1 MVQGTVSSA
10 GLPPGWQE
18 VHAEGKVYYWDTRTN
33 ETTFTR
39 PTAESKGEAKF
50 GYLGH
55 SGASFSHLG
64 ADDAYGAE
72 EYNAPPP
79 DAYAKGKGLGTKD
92 LGYGATET
100 GAEFRKRNEIS
111 VRAPPGVTVPDP
123 MVSFDAGPWPAPLMG
138 AVKRAG
144 YENPTAIQ
152 AQSWPIALQ
161 GYDMIS
167 VAKTG
172 SGKTVA
178 FLFPGLM
185 HIAERGN
192 GRNARGPMML
202 ALAPTRE
209 LATQIQEECNKFGQS
224 VGVFSVC
231 LYGGAPKGRQ
241 LHQLRNRPQICIATP
256 GRLNDLLESRHVDM
270 SSATYV
276 VLDEADRMLDM
287 GFEPQIRK
295 ILSHVPVDRQTL
307 FFTATWPKAVIRVAT
322 AILTNPI
329 QVNIGE
335 TDQLVANKD
344 ITQSVEICAGF
355 EKEKRLM
362 DILNN
367 PPEGCDPLKA
377 LVFCSTK
384 RMCDQIGRSIGNLA
398 GIIHG
403 DKEQRERDWI
413 LNSFRTGRTPVLV
426 ATDVAARGLDIKD
439 CNLVVNYDFPNQIE
453 DYVHRIGRT
462 GRAGKKGWAFS
473 FIDGGEGNMARKL
486 VPILRDANQVVPPE
500 IEEMARSAGMGR
512 GRNGRGGRGGRGR
525 GGGGYRGGGG
535 GYGGGGYGGG
545 GGGYGGGGYGGG
557 GGGGGYGGGG
567 GGYGGGGGGYGGGG
581 PQRERGGYSSYGGGG
596 GGGGWTGGGGGYGG
610 GGRPY

>member
-1 MVQGTVSSA
+1 MVQGTVSSV
-10 GLPPGWQE
+10 GLPAGWQE
-18 VHAEGKVYYWDTRTN
+18 VHAEGKVYYWHMATN
-33 ETTFTR
+33 VTTYDRPTETTK
-39 PTAESKGEAKF
+39 AENKF

-55 SGASFSHLG
+55 SGASFTHLG
-64 ADDAYGAE
+64 ADDSYGAE

-79 DAYAKGKGLGTKD
+79 DAYSRGKGLELKD
-92 LGYGATET
+92 LGYGATES
-100 GAEFRKRNEIS
+100 GNDFRKRHEIS
-111 VRAPPGVTVPDP
+111 VRAPPGLTVPDP
-123 MVSFDAGPWPAPLMG
+123 MMNFDAGPWPKPLLD

-144 YENPTAIQ
+144 YTEPTAIQ
-152 AQSWPIALQ
+152 SQSWPIALQ

-209 LATQIQEECNKFGQS
+209 LATQIQEECMKFGS
-224 VGVFSVC
+224 SCGVGSVC

-241 LHQLRNRPQICIATP
+241 LQQLRNRPQICIATP
-256 GRLNDLLESRHVDM
+256 GRLNDLLESRMVDM

-295 ILSHVPVDRQTL
+295 ILQHVPVDRQTL

-329 QVNIGE
+329 QVNIGD

-344 ITQSVEICAGF
+344 ITQTIEVCSGF

-362 DILNN
+362 EILNN

-384 RMCDQIGRSIGNLA
+384 RMCDQLGRSVGNLA

-413 LNSFRTGRTPVLV
+413 LNQFRQGRTPVLV
-426 ATDVAARGLDIKD
+426 ATDVAARGLDVKD
-439 CNLVVNYDFPNQIE
+439 CNLVINYDFPNQIE

-486 VPILRDANQVVPPE
+486 IPILRDANQIVSPE
-500 IEEMARSAGMGR
+500 IEEMARSAGFGR
-512 GRNGRGGRGGRGR
+512 PKGGRR
-525 GGGGYRGGGG
+525 GGGG
-535 GYGGGGYGGG
+535 
-545 GGGYGGGGYGGG
+545 
-557 GGGGGYGGGG
+557 
-567 GGYGGGGGGYGGGG
+567 
-581 PQRERGGYSSYGGGG
+581 PVSY
-596 GGGGWTGGGGGYGG
+596 THL
-610 GGRPY
+610 RAHET